1 MPCIGNLVF
10 ILMFFIEKFSEII
23 NEMKNSKFKK
33 KYITSEGAIKLKKE
47 LTFLWSTERPKI
59 VDTVHEAAKNGDRS
73 ENGDYIYGKRKL
85 REIDRRLKYITNQL
99 SFVNIVRDK
108 PNNEDCIYFSAFV
121 ELENLN
127 KKETFVCRL
136 VGVDETNIKEN
147 WINVDSPLGKS
158 LIGRS
163 CSDVVKIKTKIA
175 ETEYK
180 VINFWY

>member
-1 MPCIGNLVF
+1 
-10 ILMFFIEKFSEII
+10 MFFIQKGNEII
-23 NEMKNSKFKK
+23 NEMKDSKFKK

-59 VDTVHEAAKNGDRS
+59 VDAVHEAAKNGDRS

-99 SFVNIVRDK
+99 SVVNIVRDK
-108 PNNEDCIYFSAFV
+108 PNNVDCIYFSAFV

-127 KKETFVCRL
+127 NKKKFVCRL
-136 VGVDETNIKEN
+136 VGVDETNIEEN